1 MEEYDNEIFYPQKP
15 ALEETEEKSSWGT
28 TVVSLIIFILIFA
41 YFFNDQISFIAV
53 LVSALIIHE
62 LGHFLL
68 MKLFGYKDV
77 SMVFVPMMGAF
88 VNGKKKKYSQFQSLL
103 VVAAGPF
110 PGMIIGFLFLLI
122 YAQNPNELYFL
133 VAIIFLALNS
143 INLLP
148 LDPLDGGQLF
158 RFLMSKQSDLFML
171 VFSFISSLI
180 LIGIG
185 FLLEN
190 WYLMGFGFFLAIRVR
205 NVQRSHYIRKLYR
218 EKNINYI
225 IDYSDLSNKEFSAMK
240 EIILENS
247 KFLKKIKDLNDE
259 DESQIIIA
267 NQVNHYL
274 LAPMENDAHFLL
286 KLGIILFWIASFV
299 VPFYYL
305 LVINPFFIDY
315 GVLFR

>member
-1 MEEYDNEIFYPQKP
+1 MDEYNNDLFYPQKP
-15 ALEETEEKSSWGT
+15 VLEESKESPSWGT
-28 TVVSLIIFILIFA
+28 TILSLILFIVTFA
-41 YFFNDQISFIAV
+41 YFFSDQVSFIAV

-77 SMVFVPMMGAF
+77 SMVFVPLMGAF
-88 VNGKKKKYSQFQSLL
+88 VNGKKKRYSQWQSLL

-110 PGMIIGFLFLLI
+110 PGMIIGFIFLLI
-122 YAQNPNELYFL
+122 YAQYPNEIYFHIAL
-133 VAIIFLALNS
+133 IFLALNS
-143 INLLP
+143 INLFP

-158 RFLMSKQSDLFML
+158 RLLVSKQSDLFML

-190 WYLMGFGFFLAIRVR
+190 WFLMGFGFFLAIRVR
-205 NVQRSHYIRKLYR
+205 NMQRRHYIRKIYR

-225 IDYSDLSNKEFSAMK
+225 IDYNDLSNKDFFTMK
-240 EIILENS
+240 EVILEDN
-247 KFLKKIKDLNDE
+247 KFIRKLKDMGDE
-259 DESQIIIA
+259 DQSQIIIA

-274 LAPMENDAHFLL
+274 MAPMENDAHFLL

-299 VPFYYL
+299 VPIYYL
-305 LVINPFFIDY
+305 LVLNPFFIDY
-315 GVLFR
+315 GLLFR